1 MKKLAFILAFILT
14 ISFNQLSFATML
26 PETIRIGLF
35 YGSNAK
41 SDIVVSCSF
50 GATLTDSSQLV
61 VATANSFTF
70 TVSEGSLCASDGIN
84 SYILQG
90 DAIICAVDDFI
101 QVNSKKYR
109 GHIEL
114 KVDKNNKITV
124 INVVNLEEYLYAV
137 LPYEMS
143 TGFPYEALKAQAVCA
158 RTYAV
163 NNIGR
168 FKEHGFDLTDNT
180 LSQVYGGIK
189 GEATDCTRAVDET
202 KGMVV
207 TYNGKLAETFY
218 YASSSGETLDVKDV
232 WGSTTY
238 PYLISVPDTYQS
250 VIYPNGYNWEVAYTQ
265 SEVTKLMND
274 KGFSLGTIK
283 DITIDKTTP
292 QGAVTSLT
300 FVGER
305 GSKTYTLGNTRTV
318 LNLKSQVFKISKEYS
333 RNEYKTSFITSQGI
347 TTTNNSGYVIS
358 SNGIQKTDTQYAIS
372 STGINKVT
380 PSFSQQAADKYVVYG
395 SGYGHGIGMSQ
406 NGAKGMAKS
415 GFTFDQ
421 ILTHYFP
428 GCLVEC
434 YLKEIP
440 QDDTEEIS
448 QDVSGDNYDELT
460 TF

>member
-1 MKKLAFILAFILT
+1 MKKLAFILAFMLMILSCMT
-14 ISFNQLSFATML
+14 SKAYEL
-26 PETIRIGLF
+26 PETIKIGLF
-35 YGSNAK
+35 YGNTAK
-41 SDIVVSCSF
+41 SDVVISCLA
-50 GATLTDSSQLV
+50 GATLSDSSELV
-61 VATANSFTF
+61 VATANDFSF
-70 TVSEGSLCASDGIN
+70 TVSEGSLCANDGVN

-90 DAIICAVDDFI
+90 DAVICAVDDFI

-109 GHIEL
+109 GQITL
-114 KVDKNNKITV
+114 KVDKNGKITV
-124 INVVNLEEYLYAV
+124 INDVNIEEYLYGV
-137 LPYEMS
+137 LPHEMS

-168 FKEHGFDLTDNT
+168 FSEHGFDLTDNT

-189 GEATDCTRAVDET
+189 SEAPDCTSAVDET

-207 TYNGKLAETFY
+207 LYNGKLAETFY

-250 VIYPNGYNWEVAYTQ
+250 VIYPNGYTWEVAYTQ

-333 RNEYKTSFITSQGI
+333 RNEYKTTFLTSNGV
-347 TTTNNSGYVIS
+347 TTSNNSGYVMS
-358 SNGIQKTDTQYAIS
+358 SDGIKKVDAQYAVS
-372 STGINKVT
+372 STGISKVS
-380 PSFSQQAADKYVVYG
+380 PSFSEQAADKYVVYG

-428 GCLVEC
+428 GCTVE
-434 YLKEIP
+434 KI
-440 QDDTEEIS
+440 QEEIHA
-448 QDVSGDNYDELT
+448 EIT
-460 TF
+460 TI

>member
-1 MKKLAFILAFILT
+1 MKKLAIILAFMIA
-14 ISFNQLSFATML
+14 ISFGNTIYAKEL
-26 PETIRIGLF
+26 PETVKIGLF
-35 YGSNAK
+35 YSSTAK
-41 SDIVVSCSF
+41 ETVDIVCDGELKLYDSAIGTMVVLSEDGLMVSDPVIATAKTFSF
-50 GATLTDSSQLV
+50 SVVDRKISATDSGN
-61 VATANSFTF
+61 T
-70 TVSEGSLCASDGIN
+70 
-84 SYILQG
+84 YILEG
-90 DAIICAVDDFI
+90 DAYIYASESFV
-101 QVNSKKYR
+101 QVGSKKYR
-109 GHIEL
+109 GHIQL
-114 KVDKNNKITV
+114 KVDKNGKLTV
-124 INVVNLEEYLYAV
+124 INEVNLEEYLYGV

-158 RTYAV
+158 RTYPV

-180 LSQVYGGIK
+180 LSQVYNGIK
-189 GEATDCTRAVDET
+189 GEANDCTNAVNET
-202 KGMVV
+202 KGLVV
-207 TYNGKLAETFY
+207 MYGGKIAETFY

-250 VIYPNGYNWEVAYTQ
+250 VIYPNGYTWEVAYTQ
-265 SEVTKLMND
+265 SELTKLMND
-274 KGFSLGTIK
+274 KGFTLGTIK

-333 RNEYKTSFITSQGI
+333 RNEYNTYFITSQGVAHSS
-347 TTTNNSGYVIS
+347 NQGYVLS
-358 SNGIQKTDTQYAIS
+358 SKGIEKSDNQYAIS
-372 STGINKVT
+372 SSGISKVT
-380 PSFSQQAADKYVVYG
+380 PSFSQQAVDKYVIYG

-428 GCLVEC
+428 GCTVE
-434 YLKEIP
+434 
-440 QDDTEEIS
+440 
-448 QDVSGDNYDELT
+448 
-460 TF
+460 